1 MFNLTCLRLN
11 FPQIF
16 CHFCAKGIA
25 SEQVLR
31 FLLNLRLKTFS
42 RLTFAPQKDAM
53 PKLFGTVYVQFFIC
67 TVLKADLHHTT
78 ENLPHIGMF
87 PTCKDSGKIA
97 LVFTEKRL
105 LPVFPQNTN
114 SIIAPFGQFS
124 QYLLPNRSL
133 FCRRFCLRLQR

>member
-11 FPQIF
+11 FPQNF

-31 FLLNLRLKTFS
+31 FLLNLRLETFS

-53 PKLFGTVYVQFFIC
+53 PKFLGTVYVQFFIC

-87 PTCKDSGKIA
+87 PTCKDQAK
-97 LVFTEKRL
+97 
-105 LPVFPQNTN
+105 LPL
-114 SIIAPFGQFS
+114 FS
-124 QYLLPNRSL
+124 QKNAFARVYAKHKQYYSPFRAVQSISFAKSKSIL
-133 FCRRFCLRLQR
+133 